1 MSGLLGISKNKTLN
15 GLTTGYFD
23 NTYVIDE
30 TVENET
36 ISQNLNST
44 SIINS
49 GNLYSNTYNSISSS
63 YISNLPTYETNTD
76 ITLNSLQSQI
86 SNITST
92 STSGGGYFIL
102 ELESNNIQTAN
113 TSGYSWS
120 SGSGQ
125 RNANLFGTVPS
136 CNLISASI
144 YLSGNVTSN
153 TVIGV
158 IKNGV
163 NSLSLTIPI
172 NNSFIKFSSLNLSF
186 SSGDTIQVRSIT
198 ASTLV
203 TGRISMIFSTTGIKV
218 MTAFHRF

>member
-36 ISQNLNST
+36 ISQNLNSM

-49 GNLYSNTYNSISSS
+49 GNIYSNTYNSISSS

-92 STSGGGYFIL
+92 STSGGGYFIV
-102 ELESNNIQTAN
+102 ELESNNIPKA
-113 TSGYSWS
+113 
-120 SGSGQ
+120 
-125 RNANLFGTVPS
+125 
-136 CNLISASI
+136 
-144 YLSGNVTSN
+144 
-153 TVIGV
+153 
-158 IKNGV
+158 
-163 NSLSLTIPI
+163 
-172 NNSFIKFSSLNLSF
+172 
-186 SSGDTIQVRSIT
+186 
-198 ASTLV
+198 
-203 TGRISMIFSTTGIKV
+203 
-218 MTAFHRF
+218 